1 METVPYWDLHWW
13 KWGKT
18 RGKISLEFRSRT
30 VSLASCFNVLIS
42 RRFPCR
48 ILYFGPEIPC
58 FLNFLDSI
66 HGRQTRIQQD
76 LYIFGITRSRRAR
89 AKRVVVL
96 KSSIERQNKSK
107 VYIYLFECPSLVWCV
122 EVVVVSVGR
131 SVTCVFWW
139 AQTLLFIYVTKI

>member
-1 METVPYWDLHWW
+1 M
-13 KWGKT
+13 
-18 RGKISLEFRSRT
+18 RGKISFEFGSRT
-30 VSLASCFNVLIS
+30 LSLASCFNFLIS

-76 LYIFGITRSRRAR
+76 LYIFGTARSRRAT

-96 KSSIERQNKSK
+96 RSSIEGTTKKK
-107 VYIYLFECPSLVWCV
+107 VYVYLFEFPSLVWCV
-122 EVVVVSVGR
+122 ECCCKCWKVSDLCVMMSTDTSIYLR
-131 SVTCVFWW
+131 YENVTHLMR
-139 AQTLLFIYVTKI
+139 T